1 MDEWEISGKQFHVR
15 YFWKSEWSPDRPSS
29 GLNFNYFFPVR
40 PFRPVRLSVRKDMAK
55 KKNLTDICFVKVTYH
70 NKKDFLKCPDNARP
84 PEPRIQNTR
93 RTLGRLQLH
102 ELQTCI
108 ESQVQSFIIQ
118 HQHCDLCR
126 RHISTYAYPNQHHLQ
141 ESFVQR
147 TIKQSIW
154 LRSRHS
160 WEESMA
166 TY

>member
-1 MDEWEISGKQFHVR
+1 MEVAPFFFDFHDLR
-15 YFWKSEWSPDRPSS
+15 T
-29 GLNFNYFFPVR
+29 FFAIYILSR
-40 PFRPVRLSVRKDMAK
+40 FTHFFRIFFFAK
-55 KKNLTDICFVKVTYH
+55 IAFTATSHVFCMYDH
-70 NKKDFLKCPDNARP
+70 NQKDFLKCPDNARP

-160 WEESMA
+160 
-166 TY
+166 